1 MSSKKKKTIVQKNS
15 SNKIEGN
22 ISQKMQKGTVIAS
35 KQELYSGPLPPASEL
50 IKYSEAVENGA
61 ERIFNMVEGQYKHR
75 QNLEN
80 KIIDSDIKS
89 RNRGQFLAFII
100 GMTTI
105 IGGFALILLG
115 KDVTGLIS
123 LIASLSTLLA
133 AYFRGTQRQ
142 KEEIKNKEE

>member
-115 KDVTGLIS
+115 KDLTGLIS